1 VTVLVVVVTA
11 AAAACTASPAATPE
25 SSVPSPF
32 ADPVGTV
39 TIDPGQP
46 IRLGTLLATSGR
58 AEDIGVDSMRGVEM
72 AVDFLDG
79 AFDGKA
85 GTLLGHP
92 IELVDRDEACDP
104 HTARGAAKSLV
115 ADQQVVGVIGTTC
128 SSTAL
133 DGVSRTM
140 SAAGML
146 LISPSNTD
154 PRLTDRQEHEPY
166 YLRVAYDERVQSA
179 VVADFAMRELDAR
192 SAATIAD
199 GDPYA
204 PVPPA
209 GFDERFQTLGGTARA
224 SVVIPDDDAD
234 ARRLLDAISAV
245 EPEVVYAASVGPGC
259 RRMRGLVGGTEGFAD
274 AAFVQA
280 DGCMSSSAFDERTSP
295 AAGYVAGPDLSRS
308 AQGEFYAQEFLPAYR
323 DRFGTEP
330 IGPFHAY
337 AFDAA
342 TMLFDAI
349 EVSAVRSDDGTIRI
363 GRSELRNAAFSTDG
377 YQGISGV
384 LTCTPLGD
392 CATDTTI
399 AIFRMPDVPLEGGRA
414 DAEPVFRETLSL
426 DQLEP

>member
-1 VTVLVVVVTA
+1 MLVVALTT

-25 SSVPSPF
+25 SSESSPF

-46 IRLGTLLATSGR
+46 IQLGTLLATSGR
-58 AEDIGVDSMRGVEM
+58 VEDIGVDSMRGVEM

-104 HTARGAAKSLV
+104 DTARGAAKSLV

-140 SAAGML
+140 SAAGVL

-154 PRLTDRQEHEPY
+154 PRLTDRLEHEPY
-166 YLRVAYDERVQSA
+166 YLRVVYDERVQSA

-192 SAATIAD
+192 TAATITD

-224 SVVIPDDDAD
+224 SVVIPDDVAD

-245 EPEVVYAASVGPGC
+245 GPEVVYSASVGPGC
-259 RRMRGLVGGTEGFAD
+259 RRMRGLVGGTEGLAT

-280 DGCMSSSAFDERTSP
+280 DGCMSSSAFDERTSS

-392 CATDTTI
+392 CTTDTAI
-399 AIFRMPDVPLEGGRA
+399 AIFRMPDVPLEGGTA
-414 DAEPVFRETLSL
+414 DAEPVFRETMSL

>member
-1 VTVLVVVVTA
+1 MLVAVLTGS
-11 AAAACTASPAATPE
+11 AACTSPKA
-25 SSVPSPF
+25 VPGSNTQSPVT
-32 ADPVGTV
+32 DPVGTI
-39 TIDPGQP
+39 TIDPGEP

-58 AEDIGVDSMRGVEM
+58 AEDVGVDSMRGVEM

-104 HTARGAAKSLV
+104 DTAHAAAKSLV
-115 ADQQVVGVIGTTC
+115 ADDQIVAVIGTTC

-133 DGVSRTM
+133 DGVSHTM

-166 YLRVAYDERVQSA
+166 YLRTAYDERVQSA

-192 SAATIAD
+192 TAATVTD

-204 PVPPA
+204 PVPPT
-209 GFDERFQTLGGTARA
+209 GFDDRFQAQGGTAGA

-245 EPEVVYAASVGPGC
+245 GPEVVYGASVGTGC
-259 RRMRGLVGGTEGFAD
+259 RQMRGLIADTQGLAD
-274 AAFVQA
+274 AALVQA
-280 DGCMSSSAFDERTSP
+280 DGCMSSSTLDERADQP
-295 AAGYVAGPDLSRS
+295 VGYVAGPDLSAPTR
-308 AQGEFYAQEFLPAYR
+308 GEFYAQEFLPAYR

-363 GRSELRNAAFSTDG
+363 GRSELRHAALATDG
-377 YQGISGV
+377 YLGISGV

-392 CATDTTI
+392 CTTDTTI
-399 AIFRMPDVPLEGGRA
+399 AVYRTPEVPLEGGTA
-414 DAEPVFRETLSL
+414 DAEPVFNETLSL